1 MNQNF
6 INYEPFT
13 FTDFKYK
20 LQLLVVIKLLWK
32 MILIRSFFMFADM
45 KSYPKCLLQS
55 EVSILNP
62 KKCNEVYYDKNY
74 KVKTMICAA
83 VS

>member
-1 MNQNF
+1 
-6 INYEPFT
+6 
-13 FTDFKYK
+13 
-20 LQLLVVIKLLWK
+20 
-32 MILIRSFFMFADM
+32 MFADM

-62 KKCNEVYYDKNY
+62 KKCNEAYYDKNY

-83 VS
+83 VSYKRNMFPFAFCIIKKVEKLKF